1 MDSKKLQIGP
11 FLWQNKISSKMRFW
25 KKHKVSCDSGKQCMV
40 VRTEVLVCVDAME
53 NEYKSINP

>member
-1 MDSKKLQIGP
+1 MDSKKPKIGS

-25 KKHKVSCDSGKQCMV
+25 EKHKVSCDSGKQCMV
-40 VRTEVLVCVDAME
+40 VRTEVLVCVDAIE

>member
-1 MDSKKLQIGP
+1 
-11 FLWQNKISSKMRFW
+11 MRFW
-25 KKHKVSCDSGKQCMV
+25 EKHKVSCDSGKQCMV